1 MRESLI
7 EECKLLPERERIAK
21 LREYNKLDN
30 QYYFN
35 DQDRIALSKVSSYER
50 EIELERRRDKIK
62 MQSDKIALMAER
74 IRESE
79 EKQAKK
85 SKAQKSATLTA
96 KKRKAS
102 DSSVSVV
109 SVDRRNRMKTTKE
122 VDPIA
127 ED

>member
-1 MRESLI
+1 
-7 EECKLLPERERIAK
+7 LPERERIAK

-62 MQSDKIALMAER
+62 MQSDKIAMMAER

-109 SVDRRNRMKTTKE
+109 IFDRRNRMKTTKE